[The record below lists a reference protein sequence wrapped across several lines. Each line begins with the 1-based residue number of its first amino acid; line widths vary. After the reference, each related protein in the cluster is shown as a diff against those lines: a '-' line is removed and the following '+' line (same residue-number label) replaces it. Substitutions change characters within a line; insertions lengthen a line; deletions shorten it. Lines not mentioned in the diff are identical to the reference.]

1 MVASVII
8 ILLFADTF
16 MCGYLLRQHKA
27 IKKDLTVLGGMVKD
41 VFEELDGEV
50 D

>member
-16 MCGYLLRQHKA
+16 MCGYLLRQHKGL
-27 IKKDLTVLGGMVKD
+27 KKDLTVLGGMLKD
-41 VFEELDGEV
+41 VCEELDGGV

>member
-8 ILLFADTF
+8 VLLFADTF
-16 MCGYLLRQHKA
+16 MCGYLLKQHKEL
-27 IKKDLTVLGGMVKD
+27 KKDLTVLGGMVKD
-41 VFEELDGEV
+41 VSNGLDGGV

>member
-8 ILLFADTF
+8 VLLFADTF
-16 MCGYLLRQHKA
+16 LCGYLLKQHKEL
-27 IKKDLTVLGGMVKD
+27 KKDLTVLGGMLKD
-41 VFEELDGEV
+41 VCEELDGRV